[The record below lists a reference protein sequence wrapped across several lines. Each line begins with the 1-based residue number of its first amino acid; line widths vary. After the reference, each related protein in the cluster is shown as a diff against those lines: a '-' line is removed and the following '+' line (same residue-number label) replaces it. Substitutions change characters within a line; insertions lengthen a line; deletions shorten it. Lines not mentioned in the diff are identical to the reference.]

1 MDLTM
6 LLLSLYRILS
16 YKMIIFLRHAQAEN
30 NTKRILAGR
39 TEGVPLTKTGIQQAE
54 QISEYL
60 KPLDISAIY
69 SSPIERAKHTA
80 EIVTKNSAID
90 VELDERLTEIDMGKF
105 TRMNY
110 DDMFAK
116 YGNIFLKFYEN
127 DPVIAEHEVETFPN
141 VQKRILDMVDHVI
154 KKHKNENVV
163 LVTHMDPIKSML
175 ANVMDLKPKTLFELI
190 IANASFT
197 ILTEQDKKF
206 SLSAI
211 NAMDVDRYH
220 QTW

>member
-1 MDLTM
+1 
-6 LLLSLYRILS
+6 
-16 YKMIIFLRHAQAEN
+16 MIIFLRHAQAEN

-90 VELDERLTEIDMGKF
+90 VELDDRLTEIDMGKF

-110 DDMFAK
+110 DDKFAK

-127 DPVIAEHEVETFPN
+127 DPVIAEHEVETFPS

-154 KKHKNENVV
+154 KKHKNENVI

-197 ILTEQDKKF
+197 ILTEQERKF

-211 NAMDVDRYH
+211 NAMNIDRY
-220 QTW
+220 QQIW

>member
-1 MDLTM
+1 
-6 LLLSLYRILS
+6 
-16 YKMIIFLRHAQAEN
+16 MIIFLRHAQAEN

-39 TEGVPLTKTGIQQAE
+39 TEGVPLTKTGIEQAE
-54 QISEYL
+54 RISEYL

-69 SSPIERAKHTA
+69 SSPIERASHTA
-80 EIVTKNSAID
+80 EIVAKNRSLE
-90 VELDERLTEIDMGKF
+90 VVLDERLTEIDMGKF

-127 DPVIAEHEVETFPN
+127 DPVISEHEVETFPD
-141 VQKRILDMVDHVI
+141 VQKRVLDMIEHVL
-154 KKHKNENVV
+154 KKHNNENVI

-175 ANVMDLKPKTLFELI
+175 AKVMNLVPETLFELI
-190 IANASFT
+190 IANASLT
-197 ILTEQDKKF
+197 IIKEQDKIF

-211 NAMDVDRYH
+211 NAMNIDRYYH
-220 QTW
+220 T

>member
-1 MDLTM
+1 
-6 LLLSLYRILS
+6 
-16 YKMIIFLRHAQAEN
+16 MIIFLRHAQAEN

-39 TEGVPLTKTGIQQAE
+39 TEGVPLTKAGIEQAE
-54 QISEYL
+54 SIAKYL

-69 SSPIERAKHTA
+69 SSPIERASHTA
-80 EIVTKNSAID
+80 KIIAKNNSLD
-90 VELDERLTEIDMGKF
+90 YELDDRITEIDMGKF

-127 DPVIAEHEVETFPN
+127 DPVIAEHEVETFPH
-141 VQKRILDMVDHVI
+141 VQRRVLDIVNQIV
-154 KKHKNENVV
+154 KKHKNENVI

-175 ANVMDLKPKTLFELI
+175 STVMDLKPKALFELI
-190 IANASFT
+190 IANASLT
-197 ILTEQDKKF
+197 IIKEQENKF

-211 NAMDVDRYH
+211 NAMDIDRYY

>member
-1 MDLTM
+1 
-6 LLLSLYRILS
+6 
-16 YKMIIFLRHAQAEN
+16 MIIFLRHAQAEN

-39 TEGVPLTKTGIQQAE
+39 TEGVPLTKTGIEQAE
-54 QISEYL
+54 RISEYL

-69 SSPIERAKHTA
+69 SSPIERASHTA
-80 EIVTKNSAID
+80 EIVAKNRSLE
-90 VELDERLTEIDMGKF
+90 VVLDERLTEIDMGKF

-127 DPVIAEHEVETFPN
+127 DPVIAEHEVETFPD
-141 VQKRILDMVDHVI
+141 VQKRILDMVDHVL
-154 KKHKNENVV
+154 KKHKNENVI

-175 ANVMDLKPKTLFELI
+175 STVMDLKPKALFELI
-190 IANASFT
+190 IANASLT
-197 ILTEQDKKF
+197 IIKEQDKKF

-211 NAMDVDRYH
+211 NAMNVDRYY

>member
-1 MDLTM
+1 
-6 LLLSLYRILS
+6 
-16 YKMIIFLRHAQAEN
+16 MIIFLRDAQAEN
-30 NTKRILAGR
+30 NTERILAGR
-39 TEGVPLTKTGIQQAE
+39 TEGVHLTKTGIEQAE
-54 QISEYL
+54 RISEYL
-60 KPLDISAIY
+60 KPLDITAIY

-80 EIVTKNSAID
+80 EIVAKNSLLE
-90 VELDERLTEIDMGKF
+90 VVLDERLTEIDMGKF

-127 DPVIAEHEVETFPN
+127 NPVISEHEVETFPD
-141 VQKRILDMVDHVI
+141 VQKRVLDMVDHLL
-154 KKHKNENVV
+154 KKHNNENVI

-175 ANVMDLKPKTLFELI
+175 AKVMNLLPETLFELI
-190 IANASFT
+190 VANASLT
-197 ILTEQDKKF
+197 IINEQDKKF

-211 NAMDVDRYH
+211 NAMNIDRYY

>member
-1 MDLTM
+1 
-6 LLLSLYRILS
+6 
-16 YKMIIFLRHAQAEN
+16 MIIFLRHAQAEN
-30 NTKRILAGR
+30 NAKRILAGR
-39 TEGVPLTKTGIQQAE
+39 TEGIHLTKTGIEQAE
-54 QISEYL
+54 RIAKYL

-69 SSPIERAKHTA
+69 SSPIERASHTA
-80 EIVTKNSAID
+80 EIVAKNNS
-90 VELDERLTEIDMGKF
+90 LDHNLDDRLTEIEMGKF

-127 DPVIAEHEVETFPN
+127 DPVIAEHEVETFPQ
-141 VQKRILDMVDHVI
+141 VQSRILDMVNHMVE
-154 KKHKNENVV
+154 KHKNENVI

-175 ANVMDLKPKTLFELI
+175 STVMGLKPKTLFELI
-190 IANASFT
+190 IANASLT
-197 ILTEQDKKF
+197 IIKEQDKNF

-211 NAMDVDRYH
+211 NAMNIDRYY

>member
-1 MDLTM
+1 
-6 LLLSLYRILS
+6 
-16 YKMIIFLRHAQAEN
+16 MIIFLRHAQAKN
-30 NTKRILAGR
+30 NTERILAGR
-39 TEGVPLTKTGIQQAE
+39 TEGVHLTKTGIEQAE
-54 QISEYL
+54 QIAKYL

-80 EIVTKNSAID
+80 EIVANAFDQDTAG

-127 DPVIAEHEVETFPN
+127 DPVISEHEVETFPD
-141 VQKRILDMVDHVI
+141 VQKRVLDMVDDVL
-154 KKHKNENVV
+154 KKHNNENVI

-175 ANVMDLKPKTLFELI
+175 ATVMDLEPQTLFEVI
-190 IANASFT
+190 IANASLT
-197 ILTEQDKKF
+197 IITEQDKKF

-211 NAMDVDRYH
+211 NAMDIDRYD

>member
-1 MDLTM
+1 
-6 LLLSLYRILS
+6 
-16 YKMIIFLRHAQAEN
+16 MIIFLRHAQAEN

-39 TEGVPLTKTGIQQAE
+39 TEGVPLTKTGIEQAE
-54 QISEYL
+54 RIAKYL
-60 KPLDISAIY
+60 APIDISAIY

-80 EIVTKNSAID
+80 EIVAKNCSLD
-90 VELDERLTEIDMGKF
+90 VVLDERLTEINMGKF

-127 DPVIAEHEVETFPN
+127 DPVISEHEVETFPN
-141 VQKRILDMVDHVI
+141 VQKRVLDLVDHVL
-154 KKHKNENVV
+154 KKHNNENVI

-175 ANVMDLKPKTLFELI
+175 AKVMNLVPKTLFELI
-190 IANASFT
+190 IANASLT
-197 ILTEQDKKF
+197 IIKEQDKIF

-211 NAMDVDRYH
+211 NAMNVDRYS

>member
-1 MDLTM
+1 
-6 LLLSLYRILS
+6 
-16 YKMIIFLRHAQAEN
+16 MIIFLRHGQAEN

-39 TEGVPLTKTGIQQAE
+39 TDGISLTRNGIEQAE
-54 QISEYL
+54 RIAKYL

-80 EIVTKNSAID
+80 EIVAENNSMD
-90 VELDERLTEIDMGKF
+90 YELDDRLIEIDMGKF
-105 TRMNY
+105 TLMNY

-127 DPVIAEHEVETFPN
+127 DPVIAEHEVETFPH
-141 VQKRILDMVDHVI
+141 VRKRVHDIVDYVI
-154 KKHKNENVV
+154 KKHVNQNVV
-163 LVTHMDPIKSML
+163 LVTHMDPIKSIL
-175 ANVMDLKPKTLFELI
+175 SVVMDLKPKTLFELV
-190 IANASFT
+190 IANASLT
-197 ILTEQDKKF
+197 IIKEQDNKF

-211 NAMDVDRYH
+211 NAMDIDRYY